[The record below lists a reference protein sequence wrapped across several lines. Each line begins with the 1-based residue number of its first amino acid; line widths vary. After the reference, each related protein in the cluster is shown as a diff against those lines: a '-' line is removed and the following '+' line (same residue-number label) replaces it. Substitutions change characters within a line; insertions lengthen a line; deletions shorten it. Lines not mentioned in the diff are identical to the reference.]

1 MQSAANYDLTN
12 AIDVKC
18 GSDSTLI
25 LIHTIDSSGTIISC
39 GRNNYGQLANEKD
52 SGTDEPNNT
61 FLPAHNMVN
70 IKSFSCG
77 KSHFLALNES
87 GYFDSFGNNFYG
99 QLGNIINVNQNIHN
113 NFQTIV
119 VADYTTISEPKF
131 TLVFLI
137 IYQIIHCRSEIL

>member
-1 MQSAANYDLTN
+1 MLESGNVLACGRNKYGQLGNSYNSGSDTANNQLIIMQSAANYDLTN

-77 KSHFLALNES
+77 KSHF
-87 GYFDSFGNNFYG
+87 
-99 QLGNIINVNQNIHN
+99 
-113 NFQTIV
+113 
-119 VADYTTISEPKF
+119 
-131 TLVFLI
+131 
-137 IYQIIHCRSEIL
+137 